1 MAFGWDNAATIVSP
15 ALGIVA
21 GIGAGKR
28 QIKQQKK
35 LNELGIEAYRQQRE
49 IDQANQMEM
58 WNATNV
64 EAQIE
69 HMKNAGM
76 SISAMYGGSGGGG
89 TTAGSGGGSAPI
101 ATADGE
107 VQRQAMG
114 LQIGR
119 QTAELALMQAQTK
132 KTEAEAIKIAEDTQ
146 NTIADTAIKQA
157 LAEIQNVAARVAKET
172 EKQQIDQQF

>member
-1 MAFGWDNAATIVSP
+1 MAFGWDEAAKIAAPV
-15 ALGIVA
+15 LGLA
-21 GIGAGKR
+21 TGIGAGKR

-35 LNELGIEAYRQQRE
+35 LNELGIDAYRQQRE

-64 EAQIE
+64 GAQIE

-114 LQIGR
+114 LQVGR

-132 KTEAEAIKIAEDTQ
+132 KTEAEAEKIAGADTQ

-157 LAEIQNVAARVAKET
+157 TTEIQSSTSKRFVKPSP
-172 EKQQIDQQF
+172 Q